1 MKFSVDKILNYWFN
15 LQLTIR
21 DEYFD
26 EQHEHLRK
34 KYLIFYLEFEFITVS
49 LISNIIALYF

>member
-21 DEYFD
+21 GEYFD

-34 KYLIFYLEFEFITVS
+34 KYLIFYL
-49 LISNIIALYF
+49 